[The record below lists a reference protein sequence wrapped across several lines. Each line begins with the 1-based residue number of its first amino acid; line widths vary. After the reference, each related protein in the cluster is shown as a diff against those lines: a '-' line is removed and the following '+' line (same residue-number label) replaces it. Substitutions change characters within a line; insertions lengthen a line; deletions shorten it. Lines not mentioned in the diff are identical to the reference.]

1 MLNTET
7 VLLLDNPTQ
16 ELERET
22 CSVFIYRDLSF
33 MQVLWKAGISLQD
46 YRANILQVL
55 QIVKKIKIKYLLSDA
70 HQLTLA
76 DNNEWFLE
84 VCGPILP
91 KSGIEK
97 LARIVPYNPTAI
109 TQSKKLFEVK
119 EFRDQKKKSA
129 FEFEAFTDLDDAFHW
144 LEIKQ
149 PGFSGN
155 Y

>member
-7 VLLLDNPTQ
+7 TILLENPTQ
-16 ELERET
+16 ELELET
-22 CSVFIYRDLSF
+22 CSVLIYRRLSF
-33 MQVLWKAGISLQD
+33 MQVLWKASISPKE

-55 QIVKKIKIKYLLSDA
+55 QIVKKLKIKYLLSDA
-70 HQLTLA
+70 HQLALVN
-76 DNNEWFLE
+76 NNEWFLE
-84 VCGPILP
+84 VCGPILT

-97 LARIVPYNPTAI
+97 LARIVPYNPTSI
-109 TQSKKLFEVK
+109 TQSKKLLEVI
-119 EFRDQKKKSA
+119 ELRGQNKKPA
-129 FEFEAFTDLDDAFHW
+129 FVFEAFTDLDDAFHW